1 MMNTK
6 KILLVEDDVN
16 LGTIIKEFLDIKGFA
31 VVHSLNGEA
40 GLLAFK
46 QNQFDI
52 CIIDIMMP
60 KMDGFSLS
68 KKIKEISYTPFIF
81 LTAKSMLEDKIEGFK
96 SGADDYITKP
106 FSMEELIL
114 RINAVL
120 RRSDR
125 TKSANKINEYL
136 IGAYIFNYEKRKL
149 IFAGKEQKLT
159 SKETE
164 LLKLLCENEN
174 VLLERSAALSKIWKD
189 DNYFTSRSMDVY
201 ITKLRGYFKNDPQ
214 IQIIN
219 VHGSGFKLIT

>member
-1 MMNTK
+1 MNAK
-6 KILLVEDDVN
+6 NILLVEDDVN
-16 LGTIIKEFLDIKGFA
+16 LGTIIKEYLSIKGFT
-31 VVHSLNGEA
+31 VTHSLNGET
-40 GLLAFK
+40 GLASFK
-46 QNQFDI
+46 QNKFDI

-68 KKIKEISYTPFIF
+68 KKIKEISSTPFIF

-96 SGADDYITKP
+96 TGADDYITKP

-114 RINAVL
+114 RINVVL
-120 RRSDR
+120 RRNDHEQQ
-125 TKSANKINEYL
+125 TYKTNEFS
-136 IGAYIFNYEKRKL
+136 IGSYIFNYEKRKL
-149 IFAGKEQKLT
+149 VNAGKEQKLT
-159 SKETE
+159 SKEAE

-174 VLLERSAALSKIWKD
+174 ILLERSAALSKIWKD

-201 ITKLRGYFKNDPQ
+201 ITKLRGYLKNDPQ